1 MRSRIEFAVMRIA
14 VACVALLVVLGFP
27 GCEDD
32 RGKSKASFVDQADVV
47 CSEAE
52 QEISQLPQPQDP
64 TDPLQLAGF
73 LERAVPVAQKQNA
86 ELKKLE
92 RPAEQRTQINELIAA
107 LDAEVDAAE
116 RMLAAAKREDRE
128 TIQQLLTESGFATA
142 QAKRLAGELDLA
154 VCGAS

>member
-1 MRSRIEFAVMRIA
+1 MRLV

-27 GCEDD
+27 GCEED
-32 RGKSKASFVDQADVV
+32 GGSKASFVDQADVV

-52 QEISQLPQPQDP
+52 QEISQLPPPQDP

-73 LERAVPVAQKQNA
+73 LERAVPVAQKQNE

-92 RPAEQRTQINELIAA
+92 RPAEQRAQINELIAA
-107 LDAEVDAAE
+107 LDAEVNAAE
-116 RMLAAAKREDRE
+116 RMLAAAKREDRQA
-128 TIQQLLTESGFATA
+128 IQQLLRESGVASA
-142 QAKRLAGELDLA
+142 EARRLADEMELA

>member
-1 MRSRIEFAVMRIA
+1 MRIA
-14 VACVALLVVLGFP
+14 LACVALLVVLGFS
-27 GCEDD
+27 GCGGGGGE
-32 RGKSKASFVDQADVV
+32 SKASFADQADVV

-52 QEISQLPQPQDP
+52 QEISQFPQPQDP
-64 TDPLQLAGF
+64 TDPLQLAVF

-92 RPAEQRTQINELIAA
+92 RPAEQRAQINELITA

-116 RMLAAAKREDRE
+116 RMLAAAKREDRGA
-128 TIQQLLTESGFATA
+128 IQQLLTESGFASA
-142 QAKRLAGELDLA
+142 QAKRLADEMDLV

>member
-1 MRSRIEFAVMRIA
+1 MKIA
-14 VACVALLVVLGFP
+14 LACVAVLVVLGFP
-27 GCEDD
+27 ACGGDD
-32 RGKSKASFVDQADVV
+32 DSEGSFAEQADVV

-52 QEISQLPQPQDP
+52 AEISRVPPPQDP

-86 ELKKLE
+86 ELRKLD
-92 RPAEQRTQINELIAA
+92 RPDEQRAQIDELIAA

-116 RMLAAAKREDRE
+116 RMLAAAKREDRPA
-128 TIQQLLTESGFATA
+128 IQQLLTESGVASA
-142 QAKRLAGELDLA
+142 QAKQAAGELDLA

>member
-1 MRSRIEFAVMRIA
+1 MRVAL
-14 VACVALLVVLGFP
+14 ACVALLVMLAVP
-27 GCEDD
+27 GCGGGDGE
-32 RGKSKASFVDQADVV
+32 SEASFVEQADVV

-52 QEISQLPQPQDP
+52 QEISQVPQPQDP
-64 TDPLQLAGF
+64 TDPLQLATF
-73 LERAVPVAQKQNA
+73 LERAVPVAKKQNA

-92 RPAEQRTQINELIAA
+92 RPAEQRAQIDELLAA

-128 TIQQLLTESGFATA
+128 TIQQLLAESGLASA
-142 QAKRLAGELDLA
+142 QAKRAADGLDLV

>member
-1 MRSRIEFAVMRIA
+1 MRFV

-32 RGKSKASFVDQADVV
+32 GGKNKGSFVEQADVV

-52 QEISQLPQPQDP
+52 YQISQLPRPQNP
-64 TDPLQLAGF
+64 SDPLQLAGF
-73 LERAVPVAQKQNA
+73 LERAVPVARKQNA

-92 RPAEQRTQINELIAA
+92 RPAEQRAQINQLIAA

-116 RMLAAAKREDRE
+116 RMLVAAKREDPE
-128 TIQQLLTESGFATA
+128 AIQRLLTESGFASA
-142 QAKRLAGELDLA
+142 QSKRLAEGLDLA
-154 VCGAS
+154 VCGGGN

>member
-1 MRSRIEFAVMRIA
+1 MRFA

-32 RGKSKASFVDQADVV
+32 GGNSKASFVEQADVV

-52 QEISQLPQPQDP
+52 QEISRVPQPQDP
-64 TDPLQLAGF
+64 TDPLQLANF
-73 LERAVPVAQKQNA
+73 LERAVPVAQNQNA
-86 ELKKLE
+86 ELRKLE
-92 RPAEQRTQINELIAA
+92 RPAEQRAQIDELLAA

-128 TIQQLLTESGFATA
+128 SIQQLLTESGLASA
-142 QAKRLAGELDLA
+142 QAKRSADELELA

>member
-1 MRSRIEFAVMRIA
+1 M
-14 VACVALLVVLGFP
+14 ACVALLFVLVLP
-27 GCEDD
+27 GCGGGDGE
-32 RGKSKASFVDQADVV
+32 SEESFVDQADVV

-64 TDPLQLAGF
+64 TDPLQLATF
-73 LERAVPVAQKQNA
+73 LERAVPAARSQVA
-86 ELKKLE
+86 ELKQLE
-92 RPAEQRTQINELIAA
+92 RPEEQRAQINELLAA

-128 TIQQLLTESGFATA
+128 AIQQILGESGFASA
-142 QAKRLAGELDLA
+142 QAKRAAGELELA

>member
-1 MRSRIEFAVMRIA
+1 MRLV

-32 RGKSKASFVDQADVV
+32 GGESKASFVEQADVV

-52 QEISQLPQPQDP
+52 QEISRVPQPQDP
-64 TDPLQLAGF
+64 TDPLQLANF
-73 LERAVPVAQKQNA
+73 LERAVPVAQEQNA

-92 RPAEQRTQINELIAA
+92 RPAEQRAQIDELIAA
-107 LDAEVDAAE
+107 LDAEVGAAE

-128 TIQQLLTESGFATA
+128 AIQQLLTESGLASA
-142 QAKRLAGELDLA
+142 QAKRAADGLDMA

>member
-1 MRSRIEFAVMRIA
+1 MRLV
-14 VACVALLVVLGFP
+14 VACVALLVVLGLP
-27 GCEDD
+27 GCGGDGGE
-32 RGKSKASFVDQADVV
+32 SKESFVDQADVV

-52 QEISQLPQPQDP
+52 HEISLLPQPRDP

-92 RPAEQRTQINELIAA
+92 RPAEQRARIDELIAA

-116 RMLAAAKREDRE
+116 RMLAAAKREDRGS
-128 TIQQLLTESGFATA
+128 IQQLLTESGFASA

>member
-1 MRSRIEFAVMRIA
+1 MRMV

-32 RGKSKASFVDQADVV
+32 GGKSEASFVEQADVV

-52 QEISQLPQPQDP
+52 QEISRVPQPQDP
-64 TDPLQLAGF
+64 TDPLQLARF
-73 LERAVPVAQKQNA
+73 LERAVPVAKEQNE

-92 RPAEQRTQINELIAA
+92 RPPEQRAQINELLAA
-107 LDAEVDAAE
+107 LDAEVGAAE
-116 RMLAAAKREDRE
+116 RMLAAANREDRQA
-128 TIQQLLTESGFATA
+128 IQQLLSESGLASA
-142 QAKRLAGELDLA
+142 QAKRAADGLDLA